1 MSLGDPKSQKQLEP
15 RSLVGS
21 TVEQLLFWAGSFGW
35 NARQIAMPASTP
47 PPPPPQLGDGLMS
60 HPL

>member
-21 TVEQLLFWAGSFGW
+21 TVLSRFFWMECQTNCYACPHS
-35 NARQIAMPASTP
+35 PHPS
-47 PPPPPQLGDGLMS
+47 PPQLGDGLMS

>member
-15 RSLVGS
+15 WSLVGS
-21 TVEQLLFWAGSFGW
+21 TVLSRFFWMECQTNC
-35 NARQIAMPASTP
+35 NACPHS
-47 PPPPPQLGDGLMS
+47 PPPQLGDGLMS